1 MFESTS
7 AKSLVCQFEVL
18 FWSFFFLSMK
28 YNVFNKAI
36 SQKGVIKMA
45 EVNYQKLVDEMRKA
59 FKDGDDKRDEGLPT
73 SIPEVERF
81 DDIAYGKDPKYQL
94 LDVYLPS
101 KRTDAKLPVIVNIH
115 GGGWVYGTKETY
127 QFYCMALAKE
137 GFAVVN
143 ANYRLAPDVVY
154 PGELDDVNRVFH
166 WVADSTNAAK
176 YQLDLDNVFIVGDSA
191 GGQMGEQILAAYTNA
206 DYRKYFGYSVPDLT
220 IKAAALNCGAYFL
233 TEINSIA
240 GAPEAYFRPEI
251 RLTEHDQLNAEQFLT
266 TDLPPLFLMT
276 CTDDFLRDNA
286 YMLSGY
292 LHAKGIYHEIHF
304 YGDPDNRRGHVFNV
318 NQKDDLAKQC
328 NLDELNFFRKY
339 IN

>member
-1 MFESTS
+1 MLEPD
-7 AKSLVCQFEVL
+7 
-18 FWSFFFLSMK
+18 
-28 YNVFNKAI
+28 
-36 SQKGVIKMA
+36 
-45 EVNYQKLVDEMRKA
+45 YQKLVKDMRNS
-59 FKDGDDKRDEGLPT
+59 FKQGDDKRDAGLPT
-73 SIPEVERF
+73 HIPEVDRF
-81 DDIAYGKDPKYQL
+81 DDIPYGKDSKYQL

-101 KRTDAKLPVIVNIH
+101 RRTTAKLPVIVNIH

-127 QFYCMALAKE
+127 QFYCMALAKA

-154 PGELDDVNRVFH
+154 PKELDDINQVFQ
-166 WVADSTNAAK
+166 WISRTNK
-176 YQLDLDNVFIVGDSA
+176 YQFDLNNVFIVGDSA
-191 GGQMGEQILAAYTNA
+191 GGQMGEQILAIYTN
-206 DYRKYFGYSVPDLT
+206 DQYRKYFGYAVPNLT

-233 TEINSIA
+233 TEINSFA

-251 RLTEHDQLNAEQFLT
+251 RLAKHEQLNVEQFLT
-266 TDLPPLFLMT
+266 PDLPPIFLMT

-292 LHAKGIYHEIHF
+292 LHAKKIFHEIHC
-304 YGDPDNRRGHVFNV
+304 YGDSNHPRNHDFHI

-328 NLDELNFFRKY
+328 NLDELNFFHKY

>member
-1 MFESTS
+1 
-7 AKSLVCQFEVL
+7 
-18 FWSFFFLSMK
+18 
-28 YNVFNKAI
+28 
-36 SQKGVIKMA
+36 MA
-45 EVNYQKLVDEMRKA
+45 EPDYQKLVNDMRKE
-59 FKDGDDKRDEGLPT
+59 FKEGDDKRDAGLPT
-73 SIPEVERF
+73 HIPEVERF
-81 DDIAYGKDPKYQL
+81 DNIPYGKDPQYQI

-101 KRTDAKLPVIVNIH
+101 KRTKAKLPVIVNIH

-166 WVADSTNAAK
+166 WVANAANAQK
-176 YQLDLDNVFIVGDSA
+176 YQFDLANVFIVGDSA
-191 GGQMGEQILAAYTNA
+191 GGQMGEQILAIYTN
-206 DYRKYFGYSVPDLT
+206 DSYRKYFGYALPQLT

-251 RLTEHDQLNAEQFLT
+251 RLTEHEQLNVEQFLT
-266 TDLPPLFLMT
+266 KALPPIYLMT

-292 LHAKGIYHEIHF
+292 LHAKGIFHEIHF
-304 YGDPDNRRGHVFNV
+304 YGDAEHRREHVFHV
-318 NQKDDLAKQC
+318 NQRDDLAKKC

-339 IN
+339 LN